1 LTTLHAEIILL
12 DSFKTLIPSASRKC
26 GMEKYDTLPDAITM
40 NKEDHRLLRE
50 GARKF
55 GVTLSEEQVYLFALF
70 LEGLWSWNRQANITG
85 ISEKREMI
93 IKLLVDPLVAVP
105 YLSSTGTVLDI
116 GSGAGIPGLP
126 IKIARPEF
134 EVHLIE
140 SKAKKVSFLRD
151 IIRRLGLRG
160 IEAYWGRAEQKTDLP
175 ALFPFYDIVT
185 ARALA
190 PLEKTC
196 SICSPYLAAGGLLVT
211 FKGSRVDQEIKDS
224 ETVMEEL
231 HLTIS
236 KKILY
241 SLPETDG
248 NRCLL
253 IMKKGGD

>member
-1 LTTLHAEIILL
+1 
-12 DSFKTLIPSASRKC
+12 
-26 GMEKYDTLPDAITM
+26 MEKHDTLPDAITM

-55 GVTLSEEQVYLFALF
+55 GVTLSEKQVYLFALF
-70 LEGLWSWNRQANITG
+70 LEGLWSWNRRMNITG
-85 ISEKREMI
+85 VMEKREMI
-93 IKLLVDPLVAVP
+93 IKLLLDPLVAVP
-105 YLSSTGTVLDI
+105 YLSSSGALLDI

-151 IIRRLGLRG
+151 MIRKLGLKG
-160 IEAYWGRAEQKTDLP
+160 IKAYWGRTEQRTDLP
-175 ALFPFYDIVT
+175 TLFPFYDIVT

-196 SICSPYLAAGGLLVT
+196 SICSPYLEAGGLLVT

-224 ETVMEEL
+224 ERLMEEL
-231 HLTIS
+231 HLRVS
-236 KKILY
+236 KIVPY
-241 SLPETDG
+241 SLPETRG
-248 NRCLL
+248 KRCLL
-253 IMKKGGD
+253 ILEKGGD